1 MIVLPRRVRAVLLHL
16 IDTIIEAL
24 LAGGL
29 DERGAARG
37 YRSLLS

>member
-1 MIVLPRRVRAVLLHL
+1 LHL

-24 LAGGL
+24 LDGGL
-29 DERGAARG
+29 DERWAARG